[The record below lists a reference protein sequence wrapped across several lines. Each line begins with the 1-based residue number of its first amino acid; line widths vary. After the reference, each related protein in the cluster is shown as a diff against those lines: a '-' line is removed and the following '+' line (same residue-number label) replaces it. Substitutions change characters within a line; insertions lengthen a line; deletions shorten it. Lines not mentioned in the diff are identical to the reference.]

1 MEIFGQTP
9 AEIADVLLS
18 MAKPG
23 ETITVGG
30 GGYSDA
36 GAKAVLDEIW
46 LQHADHGL
54 TIESFRSVVGVLD
67 PNKPYHGKPVTHLAE
82 VFDPTVEVVLAA

>member
-23 ETITVGG
+23 KTIKVGG
-30 GGYSDA
+30 QGYSNRE
-36 GAKAVLDEIW
+36 AKAVVDEIW
-46 LQHADHGL
+46 QQQADHGL
-54 TIESFRSVVGVLD
+54 TIESFRSVMGVLE
-67 PNKPYHGKPVTHLAE
+67 PNQLYHGKPVTHLAE
-82 VFDPTVEVVLAA
+82 VFDPTVEIVLAA